1 MARTVLFYHPDC
13 TRHDSGQGH
22 PERPQRL
29 HSIMEHLE
37 TRNLL
42 DQVPVSIPVEAG
54 LASLEL
60 IHTSAHIETVSRLA
74 ALGRPVAATPDTV
87 VSPSTYRAALLA
99 AGAVQ
104 EAIDVVVENRADNC
118 FCVVRPP
125 GHHAEREEMMGFCY
139 FNNVGIA
146 ARYLQAQHGIEKVA
160 IIDWDVHHGNGTQ
173 HSFEEDPSIFFFSIH
188 QFPHYPGTGS
198 RGERGRGAGSG
209 YTLNAPMPAG
219 SGDSEYLQVF
229 QEELRPAM
237 ESFEPDFILISA
249 GFDAHRADPLG
260 AIQLTERGF
269 EALTREV
276 LSMAE
281 DYCGGKVVSTLEGG
295 YDLEATAG
303 SAAAHLGALKN
314 AESH

>member
-1 MARTVLFYHPDC
+1 
-13 TRHDSGQGH
+13 
-22 PERPQRL
+22 
-29 HSIMEHLE
+29 
-37 TRNLL
+37 
-42 DQVPVSIPVEAG
+42 
-54 LASLEL
+54 
-60 IHTSAHIETVSRLA
+60 
-74 ALGRPVAATPDTV
+74 
-87 VSPSTYRAALLA
+87 
-99 AGAVQ
+99 
-104 EAIDVVVENRADNC
+104 
-118 FCVVRPP
+118 
-125 GHHAEREEMMGFCY
+125 MGFCY

-146 ARYLQAQHGIEKVA
+146 ARYLQTRHGIERVA

-188 QFPHYPGTGS
+188 QFPHYPGTGA
-198 RGERGRGAGSG
+198 RGERGGGAGSG

-229 QEELRPAM
+229 REELRPAM

-269 EALTREV
+269 ETLTREV

-281 DYCGGKVVSTLEGG
+281 DYCGGKVVSALEGG

-303 SAAAHLGALKN
+303 SAAAPSGCAQECGQPLTPGEARPEEVFRRAYSGCGHRPCIRVISSPPSRTRPDAHIPV
-314 AESH
+314 A

>member
-1 MARTVLFYHPDC
+1 MARTLLFYHPDC
-13 TRHDSGQGH
+13 TRHDAGQGH

-29 HSIMEHLE
+29 HAIMEHLE
-37 TRNLL
+37 NRDLL
-42 DQVPVSIPVEAG
+42 DQVPVSFPEEAG
-54 LASLEL
+54 ISSLEL
-60 IHTSAHIETVSRLA
+60 VHTSAHIENVSRLG
-74 ALGRPVAATPDTV
+74 ALGRPVAVTPDTV
-87 VSPSTYRAALLA
+87 VGPSTYRAALLA

-104 EAIDVVVENRADNC
+104 GAIDAVVENRADNC

-146 ARYLQAQHGIEKVA
+146 ARYLQTRHGIERVA

-188 QFPHYPGTGS
+188 QFPHYPGTGA
-198 RGERGRGAGSG
+198 RGERGGGAGSG

-229 QEELRPAM
+229 REELRPAM

-269 EALTREV
+269 ETLTREV

-281 DYCGGKVVSTLEGG
+281 DYCGGKVVSALEGG

-303 SAAAHLGALKN
+303 SAAAHLAALKN
-314 AESH
+314 AGSR